1 MHSVNLKTGDVWF
14 RFSSPLKLM
23 NQHFISSYPQT
34 LKVIKIHAL
43 QKKKKKMKTQLSF
56 QLKPSDFTDYFD
68 LSLKS

>member
-23 NQHFISSYPQT
+23 NQHLVSSYPQT

-43 QKKKKKMKTQLSF
+43 KKKKENENSAVFSVETK
-56 QLKPSDFTDYFD
+56 
-68 LSLKS
+68 

>member
-23 NQHFISSYPQT
+23 NQHFVSSYPQT

-43 QKKKKKMKTQLSF
+43 IAKKKENENSAVFSVETK
-56 QLKPSDFTDYFD
+56 
-68 LSLKS
+68 

>member
-1 MHSVNLKTGDVWF
+1 
-14 RFSSPLKLM
+14 M
-23 NQHFISSYPQT
+23 NQHLVSSYPQT

-43 QKKKKKMKTQLSF
+43 QKKKKMKTQLSF